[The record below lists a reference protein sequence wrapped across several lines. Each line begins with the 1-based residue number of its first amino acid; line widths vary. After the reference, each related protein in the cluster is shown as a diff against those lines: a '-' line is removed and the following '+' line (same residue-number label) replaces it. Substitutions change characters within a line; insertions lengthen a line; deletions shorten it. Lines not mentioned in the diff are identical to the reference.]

1 VEPSFFKLPDI
12 ILPASV
18 YPFVTEN
25 PFRFSNG
32 DTFISY
38 IITSHYVKSN
48 LSDHRK
54 LNLPPSR
61 KRFGLTAFLSEYRNT
76 ITRNKGAPRPMKD
89 AVRKLN
95 VEYRFNLSDQEIDL
109 VAKQAEEAALLFQPL
124 FEVDVTG
131 VTPLTKIDKRVKKT
145 AAVKKGKK

>member
-1 VEPSFFKLPDI
+1 
-12 ILPASV
+12 
-18 YPFVTEN
+18 
-25 PFRFSNG
+25 
-32 DTFISY
+32 
-38 IITSHYVKSN
+38 
-48 LSDHRK
+48 
-54 LNLPPSR
+54 
-61 KRFGLTAFLSEYRNT
+61 
-76 ITRNKGAPRPMKD
+76 MKD

-95 VEYRFNLSDQEIDL
+95 IEYRFNLSDQEIDL